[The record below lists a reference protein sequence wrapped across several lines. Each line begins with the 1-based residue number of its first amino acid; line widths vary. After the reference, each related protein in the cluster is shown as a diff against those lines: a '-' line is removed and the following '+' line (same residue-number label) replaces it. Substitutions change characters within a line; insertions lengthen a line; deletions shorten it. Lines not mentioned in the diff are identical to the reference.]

1 MAQQVVIKKGDEM
14 LEDVTLTKPDTKVN
28 LHSNVKYPTDD
39 LCRRGTGGA
48 VQTSFVEDEETFYSP
63 NPARQPADP
72 DAEDEGETGETET
85 GETESGQ

>member
-28 LHSNVKYPTDD
+28 LQSNVKYPTDD

-48 VQTSFVEDEETFYSP
+48 VLTTFVDEDEQSFSSP
-63 NPARQPADP
+63 HPARQPADP
-72 DAEDEGETGETET
+72 DAAASEGEGE
-85 GETESGQ
+85 GEGAGE